1 MLETQT
7 VSWALEPKRPR
18 NGRFNSETALR
29 RFGSEAR
36 SGHLDPEVV
45 LIKMPVGALESP
57 MVVFKAPLTSELG
70 PNGVGKKR
78 NSRTTVAK
86 IEN

>member
-1 MLETQT
+1 MHNP
-7 VSWALEPKRPR
+7 AIEPKRPR
-18 NGRFNSETALR
+18 NGRFNSETAVR
-29 RFGSEAR
+29 RFWKR
-36 SGHLDPEVV
+36 SGHLDLEVV

-78 NSRTTVAK
+78 SGRATVAK